1 MQQNQ
6 DMYEQQ
12 IKEIYER
19 CDSIKATIKKAGV
32 AGSGYRG
39 ECSNHFGYPK
49 LDDLAEKIGIYAYKS
64 MPFFFWMKM
73 WEHKIPT
80 ENIVCQGW
88 HFSQP
93 LVIGI

>member
-32 AGSGYRG
+32 GGSCYRG
-39 ECSNHFGYPK
+39 ECSNHFGYQK
-49 LDDLAEKIGIYAYKS
+49 LDDLAEKIGIYAYQS
-64 MPFFFWMKM
+64 MPFFF
-73 WEHKIPT
+73 
-80 ENIVCQGW
+80 
-88 HFSQP
+88 
-93 LVIGI
+93 